1 MEQPLLDAVSDW
13 VIAVSYFAIPLELLY
28 AYKGLQRHRRGY
40 MLSVVAALFVLF
52 ITLCG
57 MTHAFNAMHMA
68 QANHVAKAATAVV
81 SFVTAV
87 LLAKLIPVMVSMPGQ
102 LAALSNDVAYESNM
116 RVFNQTLLL
125 CTKHLRNE
133 TLIPLANETLKYMFP
148 ASRIAVVRRGVQLR
162 HGLHEVAVDME
173 YVLLVEDDLYDKNMG
188 FFEDLAQQLAEHNSY
203 V

>member
-1 MEQPLLDAVSDW
+1 MEHPLVDAVSDW

-28 AYKGLQRHRRGY
+28 AYQGLHRRRY
-40 MLSVVAALFVLF
+40 AMTIITTLFILF

-57 MTHAFNAMHMA
+57 MTHAFNALQMET
-68 QANHVAKAATAVV
+68 ANHVAKAATAVV
-81 SFVTAV
+81 SFLTA
-87 LLAKLIPVMVSMPGQ
+87 LILAKLIPVMVSMPGQ
-102 LAALSNDVAYESNM
+102 LAALSQDVAYETNM

-125 CTKHLRNE
+125 CTRHLRNE

-148 ASRIAVVRRGVQLR
+148 ASRVAVVQRGVQLR
-162 HGLHEVAVDME
+162 HGLQEVPVDMQ
-173 YVLLVEDDLYDKNMG
+173 YVLLVEQELYDKNTG